1 MRVPSCL
8 RPASVV
14 ALALAALTSA
24 LVALPANADRPH
36 HSAAARA
43 PLGPVAGEVIVK
55 FKPGAALTRQYA
67 LAARSE
73 APVVRN
79 VLAERAA
86 AMGARLGRTLQAG
99 AAVGP
104 DTQVLRA
111 TGMTSAELAVQLAA
125 DPDVEFAE
133 PNERMRRIA
142 APNDPLYAV
151 SATERRSNGTGL
163 QDGPASGQWYL
174 RAPAAT
180 LAQGPVSSIDI
191 EAAWARTRGNANVV
205 VAVLDT
211 GVRPEHPDL
220 AGRLLPGYDFVEDA
234 DVANDGGGRDSDPT
248 DPGDW
253 TTAAEN
259 SNTTGKFYK
268 CDPAGTGAPRASASS
283 WHGTSTTSLIAA
295 ATDDNNGMAGAAPG
309 VRALHVRVLGKCFG
323 SSSDI
328 QAAMRWAAGIPVPGV
343 PANPNPAKVLNLS
356 LGGSGSACSAGY
368 QSAVNEVLA
377 RGAVIV
383 AAAGNN
389 AGGPVGSPAN
399 CQGVIAVAGL
409 RHAGSKVGFSD
420 LGPQIGIAAPAGNCI
435 NVDTGLPCLY
445 PMLAATNTGAQRPV
459 ASGWTDSYNITVGTS
474 FASPLVAATAALM
487 FSLHPALTPAE
498 VLSRIQ
504 ATSRAFPT
512 TGSDNGIV
520 PPLPVRR
527 CDEPNRFNESENP
540 TDYGLDLQC
549 YCTAST
555 CGAGMLDAGRAVA
568 AAAGPVARI
577 TVNTVSPTAGSEVT
591 LSGAGSLASGSIS
604 SYQWAIS
611 SNGGIVTA
619 FSSAINASTATLT
632 PSAAGGFTVTL
643 TITDNLGASNVAS
656 QLVTVAAAPVAPPP
670 FTPPPAAPSGGGGGS
685 MSLLWLVALAVAV
698 GALFRNAGPRPRSQR
713 PALLHKA

>member
-1 MRVPSCL
+1 MRVPPCL

-14 ALALAALTSA
+14 ALVLATLTSA

-36 HSAAARA
+36 RSAAARA

-67 LAARSE
+67 LAARSDT
-73 APVVRN
+73 AVVRN
-79 VLAERAA
+79 VLAERAT

-111 TGMTSAELAVQLAA
+111 LGMTSEELAARLAA

-133 PNERMRRIA
+133 PNERMRRVA
-142 APNDPLYAV
+142 APNDPLYPAAALGV
-151 SATERRSNGTGL
+151 RPL
-163 QDGPASGQWYL
+163 GPDSGQWYL

-191 EAAWARTRGNANVV
+191 EAAWARTRGNANLV

-220 AGRLLPGYDFVEDA
+220 AGRLLPGYDFVEDT
-234 DVANDGGGRDSDPT
+234 DVANDGGSRDNDPT

-259 SNTTGKFYK
+259 SNRTGKFYK
-268 CDPAGTGAPRASASS
+268 CDPAGTGAAQASSSS

-309 VRALHVRVLGKCFG
+309 VRTMHVRVLGKCFG

-328 QAAMRWAAGIPVPGV
+328 QAAMRWAAGIQVPGV
-343 PANPNPAKVLNLS
+343 PANPHPAKVLNLS

-368 QSAVNEVLA
+368 QSAVNDVLA
-377 RGAVIV
+377 QGAVIV
-383 AAAGNN
+383 AAAGNS

-409 RHAGSKVGFSD
+409 RHAGLKVGFSD
-420 LGPQIGIAAPAGNCI
+420 LGPQISIAAPAGNCI
-435 NVDTGLPCLY
+435 NITNGSPCLY
-445 PMLAATNTGAQRPV
+445 PVLAATNSGAQGPV
-459 ASGWTDSYNITVGTS
+459 ASAWTDSYNITVGTS
-474 FASPLVAATAALM
+474 FASPLVAATAGLM
-487 FSLHPALTPAE
+487 FSAQPALTPAQ
-498 VLSRIQ
+498 LLAQMQ
-504 ATSRAFPT
+504 ATARPFPT
-512 TGSDNGIV
+512 TGGDNGDGSVV
-520 PPLPVRR
+520 PQCVAPRTGV
-527 CDEPNRFNESENP
+527 DQ
-540 TDYGLDLQC
+540 LQC
-549 YCTAST
+549 YCNTNF

-577 TVNTVSPTAGSEVT
+577 TVSTANPTAGSEVA
-591 LSGAGSLASGSIS
+591 LSGAGSLVSGSIS
-604 SYQWAIS
+604 SYQWAVS
-611 SNGGIVTA
+611 SNGGIVNA
-619 FSSAINASTATLT
+619 FSSATNASTATLT
-632 PSAAGGFTVTL
+632 PSAAGSFTVTL

-656 QLVTVAAAPVAPPP
+656 QVVTVAAAPVAPPP
-670 FTPPPAAPSGGGGGS
+670 FTPPPAAPSGGGGGGGS
-685 MSLLWLVALAVAV
+685 MSLLWLAALAAAV
-698 GALFRNAGPRPRSQR
+698 VALFRNAGPRPRPQR
-713 PALLHKA
+713 LAVPHKA

>member
-55 FKPGAALTRQYA
+55 FKPGAALTRQFA
-67 LAARSE
+67 LAVRSE

-111 TGMTSAELAVQLAA
+111 TGMSAAELATRLAA
-125 DPDVEFAE
+125 DPDVEFVE

-142 APNDPLYAV
+142 APNDPLYAI

-368 QSAVNEVLA
+368 QSAVNDVLA

-383 AAAGNN
+383 AAAGNS

-409 RHAGSKVGFSD
+409 RHAGLKVGFSD
-420 LGPQIGIAAPAGNCI
+420 LGTQIDIAAPAGNCI
-435 NVDTGLPCLY
+435 NITAGSPCLF
-445 PMLAATNTGAQRPV
+445 PVLAATNTGAQGPV

-474 FASPLVAATAALM
+474 FASPLVAATAGLM
-487 FSLHPALTPAE
+487 FSAQPALTPAQ
-498 VLSRIQ
+498 LLAQMQ
-504 ATSRAFPT
+504 ATARPFPT
-512 TGSDNGIV
+512 TGGDNGDGSVV
-520 PPLPVRR
+520 PQCVAPRTGV
-527 CDEPNRFNESENP
+527 DQ
-540 TDYGLDLQC
+540 LQC
-549 YCTAST
+549 YCNTNF

-577 TVNTVSPTAGSEVT
+577 TVTTASPTAGSEVG
-591 LSGAGSLASGSIS
+591 LSSAGSLASGSIS

-619 FSSAINASTATLT
+619 FSSATNASTATLT
-632 PSAAGGFTVTL
+632 PSAAGSFTVTL

-670 FTPPPAAPSGGGGGS
+670 FTPPPAAPSGGGGGGGS
-685 MSLLWLVALAVAV
+685 MSLLWLAALAAAV
-698 GALFRNAGPRPRSQR
+698 VALFRNAGSRLRPQR
-713 PALLHKA
+713 PGLPRKA

>member
-1 MRVPSCL
+1 MRVFPCL
-8 RPASVV
+8 RPASIV
-14 ALALAALTSA
+14 ALVLATLSSA
-24 LVALPANADRPH
+24 LLALPASAERP
-36 HSAAARA
+36 SRSPTARA

-111 TGMTSAELAVQLAA
+111 TGMTSAELAARLATE
-125 DPDVEFAE
+125 PDVEFAE

-142 APNDPLYAV
+142 APNDPLYAA
-151 SATERRSNGTGL
+151 SAAERRSNGSSL

-191 EAAWARTRGNANVV
+191 EAAWARTRGSANVV

-220 AGRLLPGYDFVEDA
+220 AGRLLPGYDFVEDT
-234 DVANDGGGRDSDPT
+234 DVANDGSGRDNDPA

-259 SNTTGKFYK
+259 SNRTGKFYQ
-268 CDPAGTGAPRASASS
+268 CDPGGAGAAQASSSS

-309 VRALHVRVLGKCFG
+309 VRTMHVRVLGKCYG

-328 QAAMRWAAGIPVPGV
+328 QAAMRWAAGISVPGV
-343 PANPNPAKVLNLS
+343 PDNPNPAKVLNLS

-368 QSAVNEVLA
+368 QAAVNEVLA

-383 AAAGNN
+383 AAAGNS

-399 CQGVIAVAGL
+399 CTGVIAVAGL
-409 RHAGSKVGFSD
+409 RHAGLKVGFSD
-420 LGPQIGIAAPAGNCI
+420 LGTQIGIAAPAGNCVNI
-435 NVDTGLPCLY
+435 SAGSPCLY
-445 PMLAATNTGAQRPV
+445 PVLAATNTGAQGPV

-474 FASPLVAATAALM
+474 FASPLVAATAGLM
-487 FSLHPALTPAE
+487 FSAQQALTPAQ
-498 VLSRIQ
+498 LLAQMQ
-504 ATSRAFPT
+504 ASARPFPT
-512 TGSDNGIV
+512 TGGDNGDGSVV
-520 PPLPVRR
+520 PQCVAPRAGV
-527 CDEPNRFNESENP
+527 DQ
-540 TDYGLDLQC
+540 LQC
-549 YCTAST
+549 YCNTT
-555 CGAGMLDAGRAVA
+555 FCGAGMLDAGRAVA
-568 AAAGPVARI
+568 AVGGPVARI
-577 TVNTVSPTAGSEVT
+577 TVTTSSPTAGSEVAF
-591 LSGAGSLASGSIS
+591 SSAGSLVSSSIS

-611 SNGGIVTA
+611 SNGGIVTG
-619 FSSAINASTATLT
+619 FSSATNASTATLT
-632 PSAAGGFTVTL
+632 PSAAGSFSVTL
-643 TITDNLGASNVAS
+643 TITDNLGASNVTS
-656 QLVTVAAAPVAPPP
+656 QAVTVAAAPVSPPV
-670 FTPPPAAPSGGGGGS
+670 TPPPAAPSGGGGGGGGGS
-685 MSLLWLVALAVAV
+685 MSLLWLAALAVAV
-698 GALFRNAGPRPRSQR
+698 VALFKSAAPRPRSQH
-713 PALLHKA
+713 PALPRKA